1 MPPDR
6 LRDEEGRLAALRRYD
21 LSNGSSEEPA
31 RGIVDLLQ
39 EILEVPAA
47 SITLLDA
54 DTEWLRSARGVATES
69 IRRADG
75 FCDETIRQYGV
86 MTVPD
91 AQDDW
96 RFAACPLVAGAPH
109 VRAYIGAPLTTPDGY
124 NIGALCAFDTR
135 PREFTDREQ
144 HIVARL
150 ARLVVDNL
158 ELRQVARQD
167 AMTGALT
174 RGGFFAEV
182 EKEFQRS
189 IRYDR
194 PAALVMID
202 VDNFRA
208 INDRYG
214 HAAGDAVLVSIAAAC
229 MGTMRRSDIFG
240 RVGGEEFGLLLP
252 ETEPEAAADAA
263 ERIRR
268 IVESTIVEAGGDA
281 SITATVSLGVAPI
294 PAAAE
299 GAATWIAGADI
310 ALYEAKQFG
319 RNRVAVGKARR
330 PVPRPTDLAEQVK
343 RPN

>member
-1 MPPDR
+1 MQPDR

-21 LSNGSSEEPA
+21 LAETTGTGLA
-31 RGIVDLLQ
+31 RGIVELVQ
-39 EILEVPAA
+39 EVLEVPAA
-47 SITLLDA
+47 AISLLDA
-54 DTEWLRSARGVATES
+54 EQEWLRSVSGVAVDTV
-69 IRRADG
+69 RREDG
-75 FCDETIRQYGV
+75 FCDETIRQYGA
-86 MTVPD
+86 MSVPD
-91 AQDDW
+91 ALDDW
-96 RFAACPLVAGAPH
+96 RFAASPLVTGGP
-109 VRAYIGAPLTTPDGY
+109 RFRSYLGAPLTTPDGY
-124 NIGALCAFDTR
+124 NIGAVCAFDTR
-135 PREFTDREQ
+135 PREFTDRERR
-144 HIVARL
+144 IIEKL
-150 ARLVVDNL
+150 GRLVVEQL

-194 PAALVMID
+194 PSALVMID

-229 MGTMRRSDIFG
+229 MGTMRRSDLFG
-240 RVGGEEFGLLLP
+240 RVGGEEFGLLLQATGP
-252 ETEPEAAADAA
+252 EEATEAA

-268 IVESTIVEAGGDA
+268 IIEGTIVEAGGDA
-281 SITATVSLGVAPI
+281 QIKATVSLGVAPV
-294 PAAAE
+294 PASSE
-299 GAATWIAGADI
+299 GAATWLAEADI

-319 RNRVAVGKARR
+319 RNRVAVGKARK
-330 PVPRPTDLAEQVK
+330 PVALPTDLSEQAK